1 MFRKHFSFFKKQAC
15 SVEKKVFLDK
25 AGDSQGFLWSYVML
39 LYLSIYFCLFYELFE
54 SSLEKG
60 IFLVILMFRVFV
72 KIISGM
78 F

>member
-1 MFRKHFSFFKKQAC
+1 
-15 SVEKKVFLDK
+15 
-25 AGDSQGFLWSYVML
+25 ML

-54 SSLEKG
+54 SGLEKG
-60 IFLVILMFRVFV
+60 IFLVILMFRVFI